1 MWRSESSFVHSQHN
15 NNMKQQDNFNF
26 DKSKRQIKRE
36 AAFEYLVYCVGFL
49 ILGGLFAWLMTQL
62 F

>member
-1 MWRSESSFVHSQHN
+1 
-15 NNMKQQDNFNF
+15 MKQQDNFNF

-49 ILGGLFAWLMTQL
+49 ILGGLFAWFIIQL
-62 F
+62 V